1 MTARILLVEDDAAS
15 ANRLLPLLA
24 AEGYAVEWARSADRA
39 RTLLGAAHSASWD
52 LVISA
57 ALATSGIAPEAWLRE
72 LCSLTTAALAP
83 GAPPEVWLRELRS
96 LTTAPIVAISDW
108 SEELFVAYVRGD
120 ITAFVKKP
128 VDPEE
133 LLAVVARHVEAGTEP
148 AQEAEPD
155 ADVLMLTT
163 LPGVTYRTYAQAA
176 RALETSV
183 PALARHLLSV
193 FSLVLA
199 EANAEAERQPKG
211 EWPEWLH
218 LYASLWQEGRMLH
231 PGVEGEL
238 SRQTVRVHA
247 RAAGTVARAGD
258 LLGRAGAL
266 HTRAQ
271 RIAARARSLDG
282 PIRTL
287 KSRLHLA
294 PTFHR
299 VRLALNPPRTAPLA
313 PVEKA
318 R

>member
-57 ALATSGIAPEAWLRE
+57 ALATSGIAPEA
-72 LCSLTTAALAP
+72 
-83 GAPPEVWLRELRS
+83 WLRELRS

-211 EWPEWLH
+211 EWPEGLH

-282 PIRTL
+282 PIR
-287 KSRLHLA
+287 
-294 PTFHR
+294 P
-299 VRLALNPPRTAPLA
+299 
-313 PVEKA
+313 
-318 R
+318 